1 MRDSEFLVYFVGVFL
16 QVGFCDACKDIA
28 EFLQTYADSNATE
41 VSERGESREREEKSR
56 GGGGCLKLDE

>member
-41 VSERGESREREEKSR
+41 VSERERENREREEKR
-56 GGGGCLKLDE
+56 RRE